1 MVSKPKGS
9 GTTVPEELALQ
20 GAHQFLEEIYRG
32 GCVDSTVQSL
42 TLLMMALGPRDVSKV
57 VTGPLSNYTV
67 STLRHMKDVFQIVFK
82 LDNVENDDD
91 LKVGADKVSLA
102 CVGTGFTNLSKRTT

>member
-1 MVSKPKGS
+1 M
-9 GTTVPEELALQ
+9 EEV
-20 GAHQFLEEIYRG
+20 YRG

-42 TLLMMALGPRDVSKV
+42 ALIMMALGPRDVSKV
-57 VTGPLSNYTV
+57 VTGPLSNYSV
-67 STLRHMKDVFQIVFK
+67 SCLRHLKDVFQIVFK
-82 LDNVENDDD
+82 LDNVENDEE